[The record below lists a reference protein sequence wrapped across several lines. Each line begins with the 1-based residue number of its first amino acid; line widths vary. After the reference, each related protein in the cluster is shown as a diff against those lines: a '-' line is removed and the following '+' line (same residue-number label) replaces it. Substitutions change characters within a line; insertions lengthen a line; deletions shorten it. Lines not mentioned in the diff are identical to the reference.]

1 MRRSTLVLP
10 ADVAKLADAQDSGS
24 CGVTPMEVRFLS
36 SALKSPT
43 HVVGLFV
50 YWQVWPPPYTLLLT
64 CDLFGQQ
71 RHHHAACGSCGRHAR
86 INGKQLG

>member
-36 SALKSPT
+36 SALKSPI
-43 HVVGLFV
+43 HVVGLFI
-50 YWQVWPPPYTLLLT
+50 YWRRVAATLLLI

-71 RHHHAACGSCGRHAR
+71 RHHHAACGSCGSHAR
-86 INGKQLG
+86 ITGQQLG

>member
-36 SALKSPT
+36 SALKSPI
-43 HVVGLFV
+43 HVVGFFV
-50 YWQVWPPPYTLLLT
+50 DWRRVSATLLLI

-71 RHHHAACGSCGRHAR
+71 RNHHAACGSCGCHAR
-86 INGKQLG
+86 IIG